1 MKGIEINVKAKIE
14 ICDAVDPRG
23 HFAQLLSRIVEM
35 LDFKALTD
43 DVKSCL
49 VTGCHA

>member
-14 ICDAVDPRG
+14 IRDTVDPRG

-35 LDFKALTD
+35 LDFKALTN

-49 VTGCHA
+49 VAGCHA